1 MLHKIIYKNFKSN
14 IRKYIL
20 FFVSNIIAVAE
31 LFIFWGLND
40 VVVRA
45 VTEPSI
51 MMGIKSDFMIAVGLI
66 TVVTILL
73 MVFSMRY
80 YIKLRAKDYGTFIML
95 GMKKKM
101 SYMLLFAEYIIGC
114 IGSLLIGILLG
125 NLLLYG
131 ILYCLN
137 QYNPQIITLQKV
149 DPVVYKNTILLCLGV
164 MLGIFIILLV
174 WMDGRNLSSLM
185 MKEEIKEKRPVSS
198 KWLLF
203 TVLGIVFIILAI
215 KQYKPG
221 TWGYYFAHIYFLIG
235 GIYKSYYLDVY
246 HFLCG
251 LSSNKEIA
259 EDITQETFTKALT
272 AINSYDGR
280 KDIRAW
286 LFTIARN
293 TYFTYCKREKIYVE
307 WEPPTEQVDI
317 QTEFIDNLIN
327 KEQVEKIH
335 NFLKNMKDPYKI
347 VFELRIHGELSF
359 EKIGRIF
366 GKSSGWARVTYYRA
380 KMKILEYMEAEN
392 NE

>member
-1 MLHKIIYKNFKSN
+1 M
-14 IRKYIL
+14 
-20 FFVSNIIAVAE
+20 
-31 LFIFWGLND
+31 
-40 VVVRA
+40 
-45 VTEPSI
+45 
-51 MMGIKSDFMIAVGLI
+51 DF
-66 TVVTILL
+66 
-73 MVFSMRY
+73 
-80 YIKLRAKDYGTFIML
+80 D
-95 GMKKKM
+95 
-101 SYMLLFAEYIIGC
+101 C
-114 IGSLLIGILLG
+114 
-125 NLLLYG
+125 
-131 ILYCLN
+131 
-137 QYNPQIITLQKV
+137 
-149 DPVVYKNTILLCLGV
+149 
-164 MLGIFIILLV
+164 
-174 WMDGRNLSSLM
+174 
-185 MKEEIKEKRPVSS
+185 
-198 KWLLF
+198 
-203 TVLGIVFIILAI
+203 
-215 KQYKPG
+215 
-221 TWGYYFAHIYFLIG
+221 
-235 GIYKSYYLDVY
+235 IYKSYYLDVY

-251 LSSNKEIA
+251 LSSNPKKLQKILHRKLLQS
-259 EDITQETFTKALT
+259 IGRQL
-272 AINSYDGR
+272 NSYDGR